1 MTLALTSRRAALA
14 PGPWVRNELWR
25 RARAVPSLDLR
36 FAENKS
42 LVDATTGSNLV
53 TFTRASSGTFV
64 GSDGLLQTATTNLLL
79 RSEEFETTWTKDA
92 NSVLTTNVGTA
103 PNGTTTGD
111 KFAVGTSTFPQI
123 AQNVTSNNA
132 ATHTFSVYMKADGL
146 SFVQIRARNQAAT
159 TNFFRAVFNLSTGVA
174 SLAGGSGNGS
184 LASATATNVGD
195 GWWRCAITG
204 IADTTGTNIQPLA
217 ILSTDAN
224 GTVATPSNSN
234 ATDGILFWGAQ
245 LEQSSTVGEYI
256 PTTST
261 INSAP
266 RFDHNPTTGES
277 LGLLVE
283 EARTNLLLRSEE
295 FDNASWTKTR
305 SSITANTIVAPNG
318 TLTADKLVESTINGE
333 HYTEQ
338 SIIPAAGTY
347 THTVFAKA
355 GEYNQLRIRPVHI
368 GEAFTTSAITFDL
381 TTGPTATT
389 NNLITNATMQILP
402 NGWRRCSVTFTLTSA
417 ASSHSMRIQLLNAD
431 GSSVYTGDDVSGI
444 YLWGAQLEAG
454 AFPTSYIPT
463 TTATVTR
470 SADVA
475 SISGSNFSSWYR
487 QDEGTVFARYSF
499 PQSPNT
505 AGARV
510 FQFTS
515 TAGSSVIW
523 LRAQAGVNRIYD
535 VTDTNVSQATF
546 NQGAYAAGAEYRG
559 ALAFR
564 LNDFGFAENGG
575 ASQSDSSGTVPV
587 MDRLGIGIDSG
598 GFSPGNTHIR
608 RLTYWPTRLPDS
620 TLQAVTQ

>member
-1 MTLALTSRRAALA
+1 MRGSAAFRTGVAPGGALA
-14 PGPWVRNELWR
+14 GPWVRNPLWTT
-25 RARAVPSLDLR
+25 ARAVPSLDLR

-53 TFTRASSGTFV
+53 TFTRASSGTFT
-64 GSDGLLQTATTNLLL
+64 GSDGVLRTAVTNLALQ
-79 RSEEFETTWTKDA
+79 SEDFLTTWGTTQGTILTNQTTSPTGTNTADEFEDTGSASGVFQSITIRANTTHTASIYLKR
-92 NSVLTTNVGTA
+92 NTTDWYRIYWGDSSFTNGLRVWVNLATGAT
-103 PNGTTTGD
+103 GTTQTS
-111 KFAVGTSTFPQI
+111 GTSTI
-123 AQNVTSNNA
+123 DATSISSIGNGWYRV
-132 ATHTFSVYMKADGL
+132 SL
-146 SFVQIRARNQAAT
+146 
-159 TNFFRAVFNLSTGVA
+159 TGVIDNSTTAGRLQINSAA
-174 SLAGGSGNGS
+174 SDGS
-184 LASATATNVGD
+184 ASRV
-195 GWWRCAITG
+195 
-204 IADTTGTNIQPLA
+204 L
-217 ILSTDAN
+217 
-224 GTVATPSNSN
+224 N
-234 ATDGILFWGAQ
+234 AKAYLWGAQ

-475 SISGSNFSSWYR
+475 SISGSNFSAWYR
-487 QDEGTVFARYSF
+487 QDAFTAYVDARLLSNTSATSKHLFMVSDGTATNRIALYNSVFGAFRVFRGAGGANSDAEILNQASVLAGVRYRFSGAF
-499 PQSPNT
+499 ASTNAAATVNGAAVTLLTDQPMPSGIDRFGLWRT
-505 AGARV
+505 YAGPDPANAHIARV
-510 FQFTS
+510 
-515 TAGSSVIW
+515 
-523 LRAQAGVNRIYD
+523 
-535 VTDTNVSQATF
+535 TF
-546 NQGAYAAGAEYRG
+546 
-559 ALAFR
+559 
-564 LNDFGFAENGG
+564 
-575 ASQSDSSGTVPV
+575 
-587 MDRLGIGIDSG
+587 
-598 GFSPGNTHIR
+598 
-608 RLTYWPTRLPDS
+608 WPTRLSNS
-620 TLQAVTQ
+620 TLQAITQ